1 MNSLSKKI
9 IAAALAIL
17 VLAAGVLLLGSCGK
31 KTEEPETTGDITEA
45 AADKTKTGLSAVVEE
60 TGILVYK
67 DSELIQTI
75 KFSDIKIESAV
86 NLDFAKEHISFTD
99 FNFDG
104 KDDLCV
110 AVSDK
115 AGDFSYICFLY
126 AEGDKPFVYNAELS
140 AIKNISVNA
149 EDKQI
154 VSESKKDGE
163 KIYTCYEWKDG
174 VLKEIKEYDDGESV
188 PANVSKAASEN
199 TIGTKKTTA
208 KTTEPSSAKPSKAPE
223 KTTSKPAETT
233 KKNKPSTTKA
243 PSKPDVTKATQPAE
257 SGVQYATGDIDDGW
271 F

>member
-9 IAAALAIL
+9 VAAALAIL

-31 KTEEPETTGDITEA
+31 KAEEPETTANNTEA
-45 AADKTKTGLSAVVEE
+45 VGDKTETGLTAVVEE
-60 TGILVYK
+60 TRILVYE
-67 DSELIQTI
+67 DSVLIQTI
-75 KFSDIKIESAV
+75 NFSDVKVASSINI
-86 NLDFAKEHISFTD
+86 DFAKEHISFTD

-115 AGDFSYICFLY
+115 AGDFSYMCFLY
-126 AEGDKPFVYNAELS
+126 TDGDKPFVYNAELS

-163 KIYTCYEWKDG
+163 KVYICYEWKDG
-174 VLKEIKEYDDGESV
+174 ALKEVKEYDDSVSV

-199 TIGTKKTTA
+199 TIGTKKTSA
-208 KTTEPSSAKPSKAPE
+208 KTTEPASSKPAKPTE
-223 KTTSKPAETT
+223 KTTSKPAKPTE
-233 KKNKPSTTKA
+233 KNKPSTTKA

-257 SGVQYATGDIDDGW
+257 TGVQFATGDIDDGW